1 MQSEKEEEAEE
12 ASEEEGLTFCKDSKH
27 RAIIAV
33 IFLVGVSKSL
43 TRSNL
48 RKKGFSLT
56 HSLMLQPTMGKAWQS
71 SCKDDVGGSHC
82 MLGTKQVLQAGT
94 RGVCNLQR
102 PALHPDPTS

>member
-1 MQSEKEEEAEE
+1 MGWTMQSEKEEEAEE

-43 TRSNL
+43 TRSKL

-56 HSLMLQPTMGKAWQS
+56 HSLMLQPTMGKAWLQGWEAFGHIES
-71 SCKDDVGGSHC
+71 
-82 MLGTKQVLQAGT
+82 TIRKQEEMKAG
-94 RGVCNLQR
+94 V
-102 PALHPDPTS
+102 